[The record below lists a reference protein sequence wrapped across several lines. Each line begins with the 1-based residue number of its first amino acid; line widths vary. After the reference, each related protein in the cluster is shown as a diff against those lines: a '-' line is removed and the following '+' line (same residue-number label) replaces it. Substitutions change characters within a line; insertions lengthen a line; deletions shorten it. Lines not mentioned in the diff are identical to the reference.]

1 MEVTGIDTGVKGS
14 VTVKVTNRVM
24 AGSLF
29 SHSFSRGV
37 RTKHLIDAK
46 YAWVK
51 EGINSHWFCTGYRE
65 PVTGVLSN
73 NSSVRIRKI

>member
-1 MEVTGIDTGVKGS
+1 MRLLVRAQRG
-14 VTVKVTNRVM
+14 TVVN
-24 AGSLF
+24 AHCGGFGHL
-29 SHSFSRGV
+29 SFSGGV